1 MNKFSKII
9 FEMAKKG
16 LQVTMRP
23 VVPTVDIPDVSD
35 ELIIEVSKA
44 GYNKSFV
51 IDKRIS
57 FQLIELA
64 FNDIIEYELLKCY
77 EEAAHKTKLGNID
90 NESKAK

>member
-1 MNKFSKII
+1 MNEFSKII
-9 FEMAKKG
+9 FEMAKEG

-23 VVPTVDIPDVSD
+23 VIPTVDIPDVSD

-57 FQLIELA
+57 FKMIELA
-64 FNDIIEYELLKCY
+64 FIDIIEYELLKCY
-77 EEAAHKTKLGNID
+77 EEAAHKWFRTGAVRKIR
-90 NESKAK
+90 

>member
-1 MNKFSKII
+1 MNKLSKII

-23 VVPTVDIPDVSD
+23 VVPTVDISD

-77 EEAAHKTKLGNID
+77 EEAAHKTKWGNID

>member
-1 MNKFSKII
+1 MDKFSKII

-57 FQLIELA
+57 FQMIELA
-64 FNDIIEYELLKCY
+64 FTDIIEYELLKCY
-77 EEAAHKTKLGNID
+77 EEAAHKTKWGNID
-90 NESKAK
+90 NESKVK